1 MNGLRLTVIGYSI
14 DGPVQLLCFSHFQT
28 VFFKLTPTLNGS
40 LPVFTYIPFSSGHF
54 YLYINYPDKYADQS
68 GRDDHSFVA
77 IENYCMVNV
86 DSHTFRLGG
95 ENDYNMECESRK
107 YCVFS
112 ESCVDSW
119 EDCPGAC
126 HADAPIKCADG
137 SCVTDIKN
145 CPCPSQ
151 LPYACMFV
159 L

>member
-1 MNGLRLTVIGYSI
+1 M
-14 DGPVQLLCFSHFQT
+14 
-28 VFFKLTPTLNGS
+28 TPTLNGS
-40 LPVFTYIPFSSGHF
+40 LPVFTYIPFSSGLF

-86 DSHTFRLGG
+86 DSHTFRLDG

-119 EDCPGAC
+119 EDCPGHVMQMLQLNVQMVHVSQISRIVHVLRNFHMPVC
-126 HADAPIKCADG
+126 LFSD
-137 SCVTDIKN
+137 VTDR
-145 CPCPSQ
+145 
-151 LPYACMFV
+151 L
-159 L
+159 